1 MSATT
6 APASSAPGVRKLGR
20 FELHQLL
27 GRSERSMAWRALD
40 PRSGQELVLVLPR
53 QQPATPAALAAWLE
67 QARRGAR
74 LSHPNLA
81 HAVEVGSQENWPF
94 VAYDG
99 AIGPTLA
106 ERRVPREGEACADI
120 ARWIAQALAGLAFAH
135 DAGVVH
141 RDLQPF
147 LLTLSDGGTVRVL
160 GLEVAAGEVDAPAA
174 DGGAGNEVLR
184 QSRDDAERD
193 VLAMAIALHG
203 LLAGTPALEQPD
215 IARVIAQ
222 LPPFGRE
229 TLRLP
234 WDLPRLVPEPLR
246 TIANRAT
253 DRQPRQRYRNAR
265 TLARALEGWLEA
277 DASQGVDAH
286 EQLLERV
293 RQIGALPALPGG
305 AARAARL
312 ALMERE
318 HTEELAQVVLRDPAL
333 SFELLRSVNSAQVR
347 GTQVSGNG
355 PVLTIRRAIAMVGLD
370 GVRRSALGLRHWP
383 GPLDAAGAH
392 DLEQTINRAMH
403 AARLAQWLRPAGYD
417 AEVVSLVALMQ
428 NLGRL
433 VVQYHFAEEM
443 AQVRRLMQ
451 PVMPPGAEPDA
462 APEPG
467 MSPPGRPKG
476 EYRSAEHEGGLM
488 SPPGR
493 PKGEYRSAE
502 HERGLMTEQAAAYA
516 VLGADIEGMGAAVAR
531 WWGMDAAV
539 LHMIRRLPSDVAV
552 RQVETDDDM
561 LRAVASAANEAVDAL
576 SAPPQQQTAAVN
588 RVALR
593 YGRVLTITARD
604 LQSALQASATAGSA
618 PSAGDG
624 SGAEVA

>member
-6 APASSAPGVRKLGR
+6 APAARSPGVRKLGR
-20 FELHQLL
+20 FELLQLL
-27 GRSERSMAWRALD
+27 GRSTRSMAWRARD

-53 QQPATPAALAAWLE
+53 QQPATPVALAAWLE

-74 LSHPNLA
+74 QSHPNLA
-81 HAVEVGSQENWPF
+81 HAVEVGTQENWPF
-94 VAYDG
+94 VAYDS

-106 ERRVPREGEACADI
+106 ERRAPREGEACADV

-147 LLTLSDGGTVRVL
+147 LLTLSDSGTVRVL
-160 GLEVAAGEVDAPAA
+160 GLEVAAGDVDAPAA
-174 DGGAGNEVLR
+174 DGGAGNEALR

-193 VLAMAIALHG
+193 VLAMAIALYG
-203 LLAGTPALEQPD
+203 LLAGAPALEQPD
-215 IARVIAQ
+215 ISRVIAQ

-234 WDLPRLVPEPLR
+234 WDLPRLVPEALR

-277 DASQGVDAH
+277 DASQGVDSH
-286 EQLLERV
+286 EQLIERV

-312 ALMERE
+312 ALMERQ
-318 HTEELAQVVLRDPAL
+318 HTEEMAQVVLRDPAL

-370 GVRRSALGLRHWP
+370 GVRRSALSLRHWP

-451 PVMPPGAEPDA
+451 HVVLPGAEPET

-467 MSPPGRPKG
+467 MS
-476 EYRSAEHEGGLM
+476 
-488 SPPGR
+488 
-493 PKGEYRSAE
+493 
-502 HERGLMTEQAAAYA
+502 EQAAAYA
-516 VLGADIEGMGAAVAR
+516 VLGADIEGMGTAVAR

-539 LHMIRRLPSDVAV
+539 LHMVRRLPTDVPV
-552 RQVETDDDM
+552 RQVETDDDT

-576 SAPPQQQTAAVN
+576 SAPPQLQTAAVN
-588 RVALR
+588 RVVLR
-593 YGRVLTITARD
+593 YGRVLTITVRD
-604 LQSALQASATAGSA
+604 LQTALQASATAGPA
-618 PSAGDG
+618 PTANDG
-624 SGAEVA
+624 SGDQAAA